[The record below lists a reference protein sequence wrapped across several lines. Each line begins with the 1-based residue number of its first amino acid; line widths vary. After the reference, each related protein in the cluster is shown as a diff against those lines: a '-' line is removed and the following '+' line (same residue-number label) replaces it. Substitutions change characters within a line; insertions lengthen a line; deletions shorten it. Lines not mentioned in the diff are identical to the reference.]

1 MLNWDC
7 LWHLYF
13 WDPAKLATT
22 VAVNSIHGPP
32 RVIYCPPNMGPEFGV
47 IVIFEMSNNIILKK
61 RNYILQTISISG
73 ICTINNSFVKSN
85 IFVSVNR
92 HFLISFKCKLNNAF
106 FSRTIFVTNCRSCSY
121 IPPDMAAKLLNR
133 QFWIQIRLVFQHLT
147 FHQYSRPPE

>member
-22 VAVNSIHGPP
+22 VAVDSIHGPP
-32 RVIYCPPNMGPEFGV
+32 RVIYCPPNMGPELGV

-61 RNYILQTISISG
+61 KLYITNYL
-73 ICTINNSFVKSN
+73 NFWFLVSFVKSN

-106 FSRTIFVTNCRSCSY
+106 FSITIFVTNCRSCSY